1 MKRGIRCFSVLM
13 VMFVVSACEQ
23 NNPVASTL
31 EPAIHEVTVHS
42 IENIDFPSVLWASGQ
57 VVPAHRITVD
67 SKVSGYIRSVVVDEG
82 DGVAKGQLLAE
93 IDATEV
99 NTGITKA
106 MADIESAKAS
116 LDDARSDVTQFRK
129 LASTQAF
136 SEDQLR
142 DAQVLLVTA
151 QAALDRAEAEL
162 RSRTKDLEHVRLVA
176 PEDAIVVE
184 RLLDPGD
191 LAGTGTPVL
200 YLESRN
206 HHELEVFVPVSSV
219 NLIEPGGS
227 LPVKLDGKSE
237 LRAKILGV
245 VSSADPQ
252 TRQVK
257 VRLALPN
264 NKEILPGTYGQAQLI
279 LGHESSP
286 AIPVTA
292 IAVRAGIDGA
302 FILDSES
309 RVHFRSLR
317 LGRGWREFREVLAGL
332 SQGDRVVLAPSYQ
345 LRDGDQVKNEP

>member
-1 MKRGIRCFSVLM
+1 MKKGIRCFSVLM
-13 VMFVVSACEQ
+13 VMFMVSACEQ

-42 IENIDFPSVLWASGQ
+42 IKNIDFPSVLWASGQ

-82 DGVAKGQLLAE
+82 DSVAKGQLLAE

-106 MADIESAKAS
+106 MADIKSAKAS
-116 LDDARSDVTQFRK
+116 LDDARSDVTRFRK
-129 LASTQAF
+129 LASTQAL

-142 DAQVLLVTA
+142 NAQVLVVTA

-162 RSRTKDLEHVRLVA
+162 RSSTRDLEHVRLVA

-184 RLLDPGD
+184 RLLEPGD

-200 YLESRN
+200 RLESRS
-206 HHELEVFVPVSSV
+206 HHELEVFVPVSSL
-219 NLIEPGGS
+219 NLIESGGS
-227 LPVKLDGKSE
+227 LPVKLDGESK
-237 LRAKILGV
+237 LMAKILGI
-245 VSSADPQ
+245 VSSADPR

-257 VRLALPN
+257 VRLALPD
-264 NKEILPGTYGQAQLI
+264 NKNILPGTYGQAQLI

-286 AIPVTA
+286 ATPVSA
-292 IAVRAGIDGA
+292 IAVRAGIEGVYVLDG
-302 FILDSES
+302 ES
-309 RVHFRSLR
+309 RVHFRSLH
-317 LGRGWREFREVLAGL
+317 LGRDWRGLREVLAGL
-332 SQGDRVVLAPSYQ
+332 SPGDRVVLSPSHQ
-345 LRDGDQVKNEP
+345 LRDGDLAQEK